1 MPAYVLADIEV
12 TDPDAYEDYKRLSSA
27 AAEKYGGRFVVRG
40 GKTEALEGDW
50 ATGRFVMIEFAD
62 GEAARRWYDSPEYA
76 EARAVRQRASTGRL
90 LLVESA

>member
-1 MPAYVLADIEV
+1 MSAYVLADIEV
-12 TDPDAYEDYKRLSSA
+12 TDPSAYEDYKQLSSA

-40 GKTEALEGDW
+40 GNTEALEGDW
-50 ATGRFVMIEFAD
+50 PTGRFVILEFSD

-90 LLVESA
+90 LLVEGA